1 MDESAI
7 KKIEEL
13 LDDPEMFSPENM
25 EKMIQEIAGFFSQL
39 KMAMESPDEKK
50 RAEALLLVS
59 DMRKRLE
66 SQVLNLCKTMGVDP
80 EQLKTYVNNQA
91 LFSPEEWQAMENA
104 KAVIESYKE
113 TYVNSSS
120 ESSQSKQKTRVKP
133 KTVKSW
139 LVG

>member
-91 LFSPEEWQAMENA
+91 LFSPGER
-104 KAVIESYKE
+104 
-113 TYVNSSS
+113 
-120 ESSQSKQKTRVKP
+120 QSCY
-133 KTVKSW
+133 
-139 LVG
+139 